1 MNEHTARQVLLVRA
15 AESDATLITDADR
28 HFAGRAAAEL
38 AGWRAADVKGSERSE
53 TYIVERAKLLDA
65 KLRER
70 DPRLSKVI
78 NRVRWRPW
86 VGRVGLLVAFGA
98 GVALDQI
105 TDAKRINLLAFPLLG
120 LILWN
125 LVVYAVLALRTVVG
139 LTGWRP
145 SGLSLFKHWIALGM
159 ESAREASERGLIGRF
174 ALAWRSAAAPL
185 TNARIARVLHCAAA
199 LFAAGVIAGLY
210 MRGLVLDYRAG
221 WESTFLEPNEV
232 RRVLDTL
239 LGPAARLIGQSIPTV
254 EQIALLH
261 FSRAGAGENAA
272 RWILYYAITVAA
284 LVIVPR
290 LLLALWNG
298 LREWRLARK
307 FPLPL
312 HEPYFRRLLAIA
324 SPQATRLRATP
335 YSYTLETGAVDGLRA
350 IARRLFGESTQLALA
365 TSVDYGQ
372 EDKATGGDVAV
383 FNLAA
388 TPESENHG
396 AFLDRIRAGG
406 ASTIALVD
414 ESAYRQRLGS
424 QAGAE
429 DRIGERRRAWEAL
442 VRGRGLEP
450 LFVDLSA
457 PDLDAVE
464 RRFAEI
470 GVAPR

>member
-15 AESDATLITDADR
+15 AESDATLISDADR

-38 AGWRAADVKGSERSE
+38 AGWRDADAQGSARGE

-70 DPRLSKVI
+70 DPRLAKVI
-78 NRVRWRPW
+78 DRIRWRPW
-86 VGRVGLLVAFGA
+86 IGRVALIVAFGA
-98 GVALDQI
+98 GVALDQM

-125 LVVYAVLALRTVVG
+125 LVVYAVLILRTLAAFV
-139 LTGWRP
+139 GWRP
-145 SGLSLFKHWIALGM
+145 SGLSAFKHWIALGI
-159 ESAREASERGLIGRF
+159 ESTRAASERGLLGRF

-210 MRGLVLDYRAG
+210 LRGLVLEYRAG
-221 WESTFLEPNEV
+221 WESTFLEPNQV
-232 RRVLDTL
+232 RQVLDTV
-239 LGPAARLIGQSIPTV
+239 LGPAARLMGQSIPTV

-261 FSRAGAGENAA
+261 FARAGAGENAA

-290 LLLALWNG
+290 LLLALWSG
-298 LREWRLARK
+298 LQELRHSRR

-312 HEPYFRRLLAIA
+312 HEAYFRRLLAMA
-324 SPQATRLRATP
+324 NPQATRLRATP
-335 YSYTLETGAVDGLRA
+335 YSYTLETAAIDGLRA
-350 IARRLFGESTQLALA
+350 ILRRLFGDSTQLELA
-365 TSVDYGQ
+365 TTVDYGQ
-372 EDKATGGDVAV
+372 EDRATQADVAV

-388 TPESENHG
+388 TPENENHG

-406 ASTIALVD
+406 PSTIALVD

-429 DRIGERRRAWEAL
+429 DRIAERRRAWEAL

-450 LFVDLSA
+450 LFADLSA

-464 RRFAEI
+464 RRFAEA
-470 GVAPR
+470 GVAER